1 MLYDSHQDLLKI
13 QIKTLF
19 SKWIG
24 SANNED
30 LQSEWRAAKKA
41 NKMNVFSL
49 IREKTKYIV
58 NPEYSHISSCYLIY
72 AATISQ

>member
-1 MLYDSHQDLLKI
+1 LLKI

-49 IREKTKYIV
+49 IREKTEYIV
-58 NPEYSHISSCYLIY
+58 NPEYIVILALVISYMLQQSLSRQYY
-72 AATISQ
+72 